1 MFFGGEDEI
10 RTHARETPT
19 NGLANHPL
27 EPLEYLSV
35 WRKDRDS
42 NPRYGFP
49 YAGFQ
54 DRCLKPTRPSFRAF
68 SDKYYYNNG
77 SAPCQQYLY
86 VFYLIYKR

>member
-27 EPLEYLSV
+27 EPLEYLST
-35 WRKDRDS
+35 WWKDRDL

-54 DRCLKPTRPSFRAF
+54 DRCLKPTRPSFRV
-68 SDKYYYNNG
+68 SVT
-77 SAPCQQYLY
+77 S
-86 VFYLIYKR
+86 IIITT